1 MSFAQPAKSRNKR
14 PSSST
19 LPTGGSRGAARKPAG
34 NLGAAA
40 SGGRGIRSTYQSP
53 RPPRPAAGGRRK
65 TTGAG
70 GLGFAPLTSAAL
82 SSGALSRGRRGVRKA
97 VAATRAA
104 APTARKPASAATRA
118 KMSKAMK
125 EHKRDL
131 SAFKKSAAGSKS
143 QLSARAKAET
153 AARRP
158 SGRKAETAA
167 RKKAQSAQ
175 MADRKKYGRAT
186 AEFAKK
192 RAVPASPAQKRRA
205 NQSGGK
211 PSPRQGGYKK
221 AAQAMRAEHVK
232 RTRATNQ
239 RRASAAKRVS
249 GRGVR
254 GPGLGRGRR

>member
-1 MSFAQPAKSRNKR
+1 MAANLGTYRGPRTAKRSSREKNRPA
-14 PSSST
+14 SST
-19 LPTGGSRGAARKPAG
+19 LSESQPLRP
-34 NLGAAA
+34 
-40 SGGRGIRSTYQSP
+40 P
-53 RPPRPAAGGRRK
+53 RPRRPAAGGRRK

-125 EHKRDL
+125 EYKRDL

-167 RKKAQSAQ
+167 RKKGFTAR
-175 MADRKKYGRAT
+175 DRA
-186 AEFAKK
+186 AAK
-192 RAVPASPAQKRRA
+192 RMMDRGTVPQRSTGAKRRA
-205 NQSGGK
+205 SL
-211 PSPRQGGYKK
+211 
-221 AAQAMRAEHVK
+221 
-232 RTRATNQ
+232 
-239 RRASAAKRVS
+239 AKSV

-254 GPGLGRGRR
+254 GPGRGGRR